1 MYFYNFDNAV
11 RKKNKNVETKQN
23 FAFAVAGNTQNE
35 TGFTLKIHHN
45 ITDQLNKTKTRQISL
60 VYFLKEDKF
69 ILWTNFVGCCES
81 S

>member
-1 MYFYNFDNAV
+1 MCFYNFDNAV
-11 RKKNKNVETKQN
+11 RKKTNSKTKLN

-35 TGFTLKIHHN
+35 TGVTLKIHYN
-45 ITDQLNKTKTRQISL
+45 ITDQLNETKNKTDFFSI
-60 VYFLKEDKF
+60 FLKEDKF